1 MNDLMQRL
9 EFPSRLRRRL
19 TGPLPALAS
28 LAAALAMALTLPS
41 AHGQAVAVSGIT
53 EPVVDSTMAFPATG
67 IVAARHFAEGALVKK
82 GDVLIELDKHLE
94 ELDVARRRQAMQLA
108 KTELE
113 RLDTLAQKNTIS
125 VSREEI
131 DKKRAE
137 FEVAKIELELS
148 QEMVRRRQ
156 LVAPVDGHIAT
167 FFKQVGEACDE
178 ERAPVVRVVDTSRC
192 LFIADCD
199 AAAWQRLTMGQ
210 AVKLEFDDRQGPL
223 RLEGKVHYIAPVI
236 EPASGLLRVKILF
249 ENPELRI
256 RPGMAGRM
264 ILD

>member
-1 MNDLMQRL
+1 MNDPMQRL
-9 EFPSRLRRRL
+9 EIPRRL
-19 TGPLPALAS
+19 PRLARSALPALALLGVFLS
-28 LAAALAMALTLPS
+28 LVIPT
-41 AHGQAVAVSGIT
+41 AHGQSATVSGIT

-67 IVAARHFAEGALVKK
+67 IVAKRHFEEGASVKK
-82 GDVLIELDKHLE
+82 GDILVELDKQLE

-113 RLDTLAQKNTIS
+113 RLETLAQKNTIS

-167 FFKQVGEACDE
+167 YFKQVGEACDQ

-192 LFIADCD
+192 LFVADCD
-199 AAAWQRLTMGQ
+199 AAAWQRLKMGET
-210 AVKLEFDDRQGPL
+210 VKLEFEDRQGPL
-223 RLEGKVHYIAPVI
+223 RIDGKVHYIAPVI

-249 ENPELRI
+249 ENPSLRI
-256 RPGMAGRM
+256 RPGVAGRL
-264 ILD
+264 ILE

>member
-1 MNDLMQRL
+1 MNRSALPTSARRFPAGSATLMAAL
-9 EFPSRLRRRL
+9 CLAFAAFPVA
-19 TGPLPALAS
+19 P
-28 LAAALAMALTLPS
+28 LAAAE
-41 AHGQAVAVSGIT
+41 VSGIT

-67 IVAARHFAEGALVKK
+67 IVAARHFEEGASVKK
-82 GDVLIELDKHLE
+82 GDVLVELDKRLE

-113 RLDTLAQKNTIS
+113 RLETLSQKNTIS

-137 FEVAKIELELS
+137 FEVAKIELELAL
-148 QEMVRRRQ
+148 EMVRRRQ

-178 ERAPVVRVVDTSRC
+178 ERAPVVRVVDTSQC
-192 LFIADCD
+192 LFVADCD
-199 AAAWQRLTMGQ
+199 ASTWRQLKMGQ
-210 AVKLEFDDRQGPL
+210 TVKLEFEGQQGVI
-223 RLEGKVHYIAPVI
+223 RLDGKVHYIAPVI

-249 ENPELRI
+249 DNPGLRI
-256 RPGMAGRM
+256 RPGVAGRM
-264 ILD
+264 VLE

>member
-1 MNDLMQRL
+1 MNDPIQC
-9 EFPSRLRRRL
+9 PVPQGRLRRL
-19 TGPLPALAS
+19 PVAPLGLIAALGLLLLAS
-28 LAAALAMALTLPS
+28 SEPAAAAT
-41 AHGQAVAVSGIT
+41 AVSGIT

-67 IVAARHFAEGALVKK
+67 IVATRHFEEGASIKK
-82 GDVLIELDKHLE
+82 GDVLVELDKRLE

-113 RLDTLAQKNTIS
+113 RLETLSQKNTIS

-137 FEVAKIELELS
+137 FEVTKIELELAM
-148 QEMVRRRQ
+148 EMVRRRQ
-156 LVAPVDGHIAT
+156 LVAPFDGHIAT
-167 FFKQVGEACDE
+167 YFKQVGEACDE

-199 AAAWQRLTMGQ
+199 AGTWQRLRMGQ
-210 AVKLEFDDRQGPL
+210 SVKLEFDDQQGPI
-223 RLEGKVHYIAPVI
+223 RVDGKVHYIAPVV

-249 ENPELRI
+249 DNPGLRI
-256 RPGMAGRM
+256 RPGVAGRLM
-264 ILD
+264 LE